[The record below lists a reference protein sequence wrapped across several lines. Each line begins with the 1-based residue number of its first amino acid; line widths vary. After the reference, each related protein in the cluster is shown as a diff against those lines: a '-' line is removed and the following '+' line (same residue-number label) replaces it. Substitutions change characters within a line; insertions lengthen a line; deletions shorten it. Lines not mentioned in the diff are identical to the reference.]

1 MNNWS
6 LIIFSLICFRL
17 FSCIKRQV
25 SLEPGSEEF
34 FKNEIQKKIGGKLE
48 YSVKNGRVDLLT
60 EEVAY
65 EVTWAS
71 EWKDAIGKSLWYG
84 LQTHRASGIILIVS
98 DKSDE
103 KYLSQLKSTLSYMNS
118 NKEIIVKVYPK
129 DFE

>member
-1 MNNWS
+1 MKNWS
-6 LIIFSLICFRL
+6 LIIFGLICFSL
-17 FSCIKRQV
+17 FSCKKKQV

-84 LQTHRASGIILIVS
+84 MQTHRASGIILIVS

-103 KYLSQLKSTLSYMNS
+103 KYISQLKSTLSYMSS

>member
-1 MNNWS
+1 M
-6 LIIFSLICFRL
+6 
-17 FSCIKRQV
+17 
-25 SLEPGSEEF
+25 EPGSEEF

>member
-6 LIIFSLICFRL
+6 LIIFSLICFSL
-17 FSCIKRQV
+17 FSCKKRQV